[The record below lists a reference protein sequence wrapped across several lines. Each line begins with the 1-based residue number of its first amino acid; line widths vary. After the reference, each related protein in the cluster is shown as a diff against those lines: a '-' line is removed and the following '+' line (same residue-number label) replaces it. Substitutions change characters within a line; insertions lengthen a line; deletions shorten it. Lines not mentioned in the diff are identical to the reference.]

1 MGQPRTAINIEY
13 NSRRERSLLQEL
25 SFGAWGDRRNPA
37 IWRSFTGT
45 PPEPLFDRGFTGHE
59 HLYAFGLI
67 NMNGRMYDPL
77 VSRMLSPDNFIQAP
91 DFSQSFNRYS
101 YCYNNPLVYIDP
113 DGEWVNLV
121 VGAFIGGTMN
131 WMMNGGEF
139 TWDGLKHFGV
149 GALAGALSAGVGVGI
164 QTALS
169 GASFWAGFVDSS
181 QGISTIL
188 SVGYTSSFANGTLA
202 GAGASFSSGFIT
214 GTGNALIQGK
224 SFDQAIGY
232 GLEAG
237 GWGALSGGLIGGV
250 AGGIDAV
257 RDGRN
262 FLDGSYVYKSP
273 INNNFG
279 TQNGEC
285 ALRCLEEFS
294 SSYGMSEYDF
304 NYWLEQND
312 GKLGVHATKV
322 EGLIDNTGIFQSDRI
337 IPQSNINVLAESF
350 TNDKRVLMG
359 FKTASGGEHAVM
371 VSKVKIWSSGRYRV
385 YFKETSPV
393 RIAPYSSTNLYKV
406 PGAGFWTF
414 YH

>member
-1 MGQPRTAINIEY
+1 MG
-13 NSRRERSLLQEL
+13 
-25 SFGAWGDRRNPA
+25 
-37 IWRSFTGT
+37 
-45 PPEPLFDRGFTGHE
+45 
-59 HLYAFGLI
+59 
-67 NMNGRMYDPL
+67 GR
-77 VSRMLSPDNFIQAP
+77 
-91 DFSQSFNRYS
+91 
-101 YCYNNPLVYIDP
+101 
-113 DGEWVNLV
+113 
-121 VGAFIGGTMN
+121 
-131 WMMNGGEF
+131 
-139 TWDGLKHFGV
+139 
-149 GALAGALSAGVGVGI
+149 
-164 QTALS
+164 
-169 GASFWAGFVDSS
+169 
-181 QGISTIL
+181 
-188 SVGYTSSFANGTLA
+188 
-202 GAGASFSSGFIT
+202 
-214 GTGNALIQGK
+214 
-224 SFDQAIGY
+224 
-232 GLEAG
+232 
-237 GWGALSGGLIGGV
+237 LSGGLIGGV

-273 INNNFG
+273 VNNNFG

-385 YFKETSPV
+385 YLKKQ
-393 RIAPYSSTNLYKV
+393 AL
-406 PGAGFWTF
+406 
-414 YH
+414 